1 MLGIKINRDR
11 RGWQD
16 ISAWKVLV
24 TNGYVRRE
32 AGSKWSL
39 GVRSTPNP
47 WQHSRAAESNDVF
60 LFN

>member
-24 TNGYVRRE
+24 MNGYVRRE
-32 AGSKWSL
+32 VGSKWSL
-39 GVRSTPNP
+39 GVRKINP
-47 WQHSRAAESNDVF
+47 KSLAA
-60 LFN
+60 